1 MSILV
6 ADAGP
11 LIFLAKLERLNLLHT
26 AGGEVFVPNAVMSEI
41 RAKNDDA
48 TLKIKQASKTWL
60 EVKKVKNQEAVSLL
74 LADLDIGEAE
84 VIVLANEIKADRLL
98 LDDYD
103 ARRFARRIKTPITG
117 TLGVLLTAKLQGKI
131 PSVKN
136 EIEKLQE
143 YGFWANKKLI
153 SKILNIAGEE

>member
-11 LIFLAKLERLNLLHT
+11 LIFLAKLGRLNLLQIE
-26 AGGEVFVPNAVMSEI
+26 GNEVFIPNAVMSEI

-48 TLKIKQASKTWL
+48 TLKIKQALKTWL
-60 EVKKVKNQEAVSLL
+60 QVKIIKNQEAVNLL

-98 LDDYD
+98 LDDYN
-103 ARRFARRIKTPITG
+103 ARRFARRIEIPITG
-117 TLGVLLTAKLQGKI
+117 TLGILLTAKLQGKI

-136 EIEKLQE
+136 EIEGLQK
-143 YGFWANKKLI
+143 YGFWANKALI
-153 SKILNIAGEE
+153 SKVLSIAEEK